1 MVLRNNRQSTSDPAF
16 QRQDDIPEDDD
27 LGDDEGGG
35 YIGGDDDS
43 HVPDQSIPQIPPA
56 PPQQQPMQQPRAL
69 DDALPPISAHL
80 SKLEAVLASRTAD
93 GYLNDFQQT
102 WGSRLPGPG
111 AGVASVRP
119 GGHMQR
125 EIRKRKADGISR
137 SAAEAHSFACV
148 EDLSERA
155 GDRLLT
161 FTTNV
166 NAFISFFA

>member
-1 MVLRNNRQSTSDPAF
+1 MISDHLANL
-16 QRQDDIPEDDD
+16 EK
-27 LGDDEGGG
+27 
-35 YIGGDDDS
+35 
-43 HVPDQSIPQIPPA
+43 
-56 PPQQQPMQQPRAL
+56 AL
-69 DDALPPISAHL
+69 
-80 SKLEAVLASRTAD
+80 VSRTAEE
-93 GYLNDFQQT
+93 YLNIFQQS

-125 EIRKRKADGISR
+125 NIRKRKADGISR
-137 SAAEAHSFACV
+137 SAAEVHSFACL

-166 NAFISFFA
+166 SCIDLRKYTILIKICVNIDFSSYM

>member
-1 MVLRNNRQSTSDPAF
+1 MP
-16 QRQDDIPEDDD
+16 
-27 LGDDEGGG
+27 
-35 YIGGDDDS
+35 
-43 HVPDQSIPQIPPA
+43 
-56 PPQQQPMQQPRAL
+56 QPR

-80 SKLEAVLASRTAD
+80 SKLENVLASRTAE

-102 WGSRLPGPG
+102 WGSRLPGPR

-125 EIRKRKADGISR
+125 EILKRKADDISR
-137 SAAEAHSFACV
+137 SAAETHSFACV

-166 NAFISFFA
+166 NAFICVILAFCYVFANVWFYCVIQVI

>member
-1 MVLRNNRQSTSDPAF
+1 MP
-16 QRQDDIPEDDD
+16 
-27 LGDDEGGG
+27 G
-35 YIGGDDDS
+35 
-43 HVPDQSIPQIPPA
+43 PQL
-56 PPQQQPMQQPRAL
+56 QPRAL
-69 DDALPPISAHL
+69 QDALPMISDHL
-80 SKLEAVLASRTAD
+80 ANLEKALVSRTAEE
-93 GYLNDFQQT
+93 YLNIFQQS

-125 EIRKRKADGISR
+125 NIRKRKADGISR
-137 SAAEAHSFACV
+137 SAAEVHSFACL

-166 NAFISFFA
+166 SCIDLRKYTILIKICVNIDFSSYM

>member
-1 MVLRNNRQSTSDPAF
+1 MHTGCKEGVLTLNLCCVRSFSTNN
-16 QRQDDIPEDDD
+16 
-27 LGDDEGGG
+27 
-35 YIGGDDDS
+35 
-43 HVPDQSIPQIPPA
+43 
-56 PPQQQPMQQPRAL
+56 
-69 DDALPPISAHL
+69 
-80 SKLEAVLASRTAD
+80 VLASRTAD

-119 GGHMQR
+119 GGHVQR

-137 SAAEAHSFACV
+137 SAAEMHSFACI

-155 GDRLLT
+155 ADRLLT

-166 NAFISFFA
+166 ICLA

>member
-1 MVLRNNRQSTSDPAF
+1 LD
-16 QRQDDIPEDDD
+16 RQDDIFEDDH
-27 LGDDEGGG
+27 LGD
-35 YIGGDDDS
+35 GDDGGIRGRNDDCQ
-43 HVPDQSIPQIPPA
+43 VPEQSISEIPPA
-56 PPQQQPMQQPRAL
+56 PAGPPQQPPQPRRGRAMPVMPPPRAS
-69 DDALPPISAHL
+69 DDTLPPISAHL
-80 SKLEAVLASRTAD
+80 SKLGTVLASKTAD
-93 GYLNDFQQT
+93 GYLTDFQQT

-125 EIRKRKADGISR
+125 ETLKRKAAGISR
-137 SAAEAHSFACV
+137 SAAETYSFACL

-166 NAFISFFA
+166 ICMYLRKI

>member
-1 MVLRNNRQSTSDPAF
+1 LD
-16 QRQDDIPEDDD
+16 RQDDISENDD
-27 LGDDEGGG
+27 LGDGEGGG
-35 YIGGDDDS
+35 FRDNDNDRQ
-43 HVPDQSIPQIPPA
+43 VPDQSIPQLPPN
-56 PPQQQPMQQPRAL
+56 PPQQPHPAMPPPLRQTSGS
-69 DDALPPISAHL
+69 DSALPPISTHL
-80 SKLEAVLASRTAD
+80 SKLENVLASRTAD

-119 GGHMQR
+119 GGHVQR

-137 SAAEAHSFACV
+137 SAAEMHSFACI

-155 GDRLLT
+155 ADWLLT

-166 NAFISFFA
+166 ICLA